1 MGAVRHF
8 YDKLIQLPLEE
19 KAPEL
24 LSHYLITFSTLERVN
39 NSCYIRAEKGRF
51 ILQDVI
57 ATLQQK
63 PEMLDVFC
71 KLLQDW
77 QVAEKLAQ
85 PIKGVICTFKHVV
98 CRIVVVFCACMHAL
112 IIVKCSEVCA
122 LDMHM
127 QEYAETAACICCTIS
142 MDTLLSFI
150 WCKPNG

>member
-8 YDKLIQLPLEE
+8 YDKLIKLPLEE

-24 LSHYLITFSTLERVN
+24 FSHYLITFSTVERVN
-39 NSCYIRAEKGRF
+39 NSCYIRVEKGRF

-57 ATLQQK
+57 TTVQQK

-85 PIKGVICTFKHVV
+85 PIKGLICTFKHAV

-112 IIVKCSEVCA
+112 IIIKHSEV
-122 LDMHM
+122 
-127 QEYAETAACICCTIS
+127 
-142 MDTLLSFI
+142 
-150 WCKPNG
+150 